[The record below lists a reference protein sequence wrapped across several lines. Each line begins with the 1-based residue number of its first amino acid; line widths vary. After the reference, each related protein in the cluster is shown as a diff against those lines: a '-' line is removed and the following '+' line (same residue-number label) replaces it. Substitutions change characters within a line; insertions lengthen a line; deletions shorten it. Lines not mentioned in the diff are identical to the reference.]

1 MIPKGINIFKIIKR
15 INIIMI
21 LERINNRI
29 LHPYTHTHKYSTINS
44 KENDEPI
51 ISTEYDH
58 IVTMAKDN

>member
-1 MIPKGINIFKIIKR
+1 
-15 INIIMI
+15 MI
-21 LERINNRI
+21 LKRINNRI
-29 LHPYTHTHKYSTINS
+29 THTHTHKYYTINS